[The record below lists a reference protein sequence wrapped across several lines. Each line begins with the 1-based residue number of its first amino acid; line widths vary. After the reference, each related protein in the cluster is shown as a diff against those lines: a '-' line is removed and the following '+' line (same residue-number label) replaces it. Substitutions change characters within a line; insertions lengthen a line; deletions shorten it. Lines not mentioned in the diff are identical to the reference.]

1 MCTLVCKGLG
11 VFIVAWGWHSFLWQ
25 RRSFL
30 VGEIFFN
37 SHILRDPFLIGL
49 SLIRVKRGA
58 QDISLYA
65 YTWRPREAMSA
76 SSKVRLSSL
85 ASFVN
90 FISRPYIL
98 VDMFRCLLSSRCN
111 HQLWSG
117 TIYFILLLSGHE
129 RASEIDEFI
138 RTVTFA

>member
-11 VFIVAWGWHSFLWQ
+11 VFIVAWGWHSFFWQ

-49 SLIRVKRGA
+49 SWLEFKHGA

-65 YTWRPREAMSA
+65 YAWKPSEAMPA
-76 SSKVRLSSL
+76 SSKVRLSSS
-85 ASFVN
+85 ASLRQLHILSIYSSHLVYVFVVLKVQSSALKWN
-90 FISRPYIL
+90 RRLYSIVIRPWTCKW
-98 VDMFRCLLSSRCN
+98 D
-111 HQLWSG
+111 
-117 TIYFILLLSGHE
+117 
-129 RASEIDEFI
+129 
-138 RTVTFA
+138 